1 MDRIDNVDLRE
12 ALQRIAENNTF
23 FHLHNDIGISFD
35 QMERAAKLDDPTEKS
50 LIWVSNPGGIDC
62 YTERETFVKDSRG
75 NNGVHYHGF
84 DMQSDRKLAYT
95 VEVTAIKDGK
105 IYGNLYETDI
115 RKYADNTRQNALAS
129 NTVRLYLADPRDNG
143 QQITMPKDE
152 FNRRYPLDLPKMTSY
167 RYEPD
172 NPAAL
177 YALLDGAYKDR
188 EANSTPSDLWQHT
201 SRLYD
206 ERYAFYANQTM
217 RDIAKLGEPNSPD
230 KKTFSVTLNPY
241 VAIAFGPEELGKL
254 LDALPY
260 KDAAFTIQKGQRDM
274 RVVVPRDEVLKE
286 RKAQAAHEKPSIIG
300 QLQEAKKTAAQGKE
314 HQKSAPKRN
323 NDMEV

>member
-1 MDRIDNVDLRE
+1 MDRINNVDLRE

-23 FHLHNDIGISFD
+23 FHLHNDLGISFE
-35 QMERAAKLDDPTEKS
+35 QMERAAKLDDPTEKT
-50 LIWVSNPGGIDC
+50 LIWVSNPSGIDC

-84 DMQSDRKLAYT
+84 DMQSDRKLAYA

-115 RKYADNTRQNALAS
+115 RKYAENTRQNALAS

-152 FNRRYPLDLPKMTSY
+152 FNRRYPLDLPKMTAY

-177 YALLDGAYKDR
+177 YALLDKAWKDR
-188 EANSTPSDLWQHT
+188 EANSTPSDLWLHT

-217 RDIAKLGEPNSPD
+217 RDIGKLNEPNSPD
-230 KKTFSVTLNPY
+230 KMTFSVSLNSY
-241 VAIAFGPEELGKL
+241 VANAFGPEELAKL
-254 LDALPY
+254 LDAMPY
-260 KDAAFTIQKGQRDM
+260 KNAAFTMQKGWRDM

-286 RKAQAAHEKPSIIG
+286 RQAQAAHEKPSIMG
-300 QLQEAKKTAAQGKE
+300 QLAAAKKEAAQGKE
-314 HQKSAPKRN
+314 HQKTAPKRN
-323 NDMEV
+323 NVLEV